1 MHVNPIWALRLG
13 AGMTQAEL
21 AGAAGTSQPTIAA
34 YEGGSK
40 SPTLRTLERLA
51 RAAGVESIIDFVP
64 PLTREDRRS
73 LALHAAIAEKLVAAP
88 GVVIARA
95 ERNLTRMRRVNPH
108 ASRLLEEWERVLES
122 PVPQIVGVLLDSRP
136 RARDL
141 RQVTPFAGVLDRA
154 ERAAVYRSF
163 REQDAA

>member
-1 MHVNPIWALRLG
+1 MHVNPIWALRLR

-73 LALHAAIAEKLVAAP
+73 LTLHAAIAEKLVAAP
-88 GVVIARA
+88 DVVVARA
-95 ERNLTRMRRVNPH
+95 ERNLARMRRVNPH
-108 ASRLLEEWERVLES
+108 ASWLLEEWGRVLQS
-122 PVPQIVGVLLDSRP
+122 PVPHIVGVLLDPRP

-141 RQVTPFAGVLDRA
+141 RQVTPFAGVLDPV
-154 ERAAVYRSF
+154 ERAGVYRRF